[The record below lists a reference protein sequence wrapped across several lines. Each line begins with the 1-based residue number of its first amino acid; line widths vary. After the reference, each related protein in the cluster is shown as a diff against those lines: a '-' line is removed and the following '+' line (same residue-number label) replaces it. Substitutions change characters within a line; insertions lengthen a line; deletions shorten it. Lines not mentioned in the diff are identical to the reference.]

1 LKALPRV
8 FSEKLHTYCLDK
20 FANIPF
26 DVADEF
32 LPAHQ
37 RTVHPTM
44 KLLRS
49 ELVDEERGLL
59 LLEKNPYQQQFDR
72 WSCRSGAFDESV
84 TELPREQG
92 LAYKHGIGLSQ
103 HSWAKVKTVEPVR
116 DDYYY
121 DFHVPVLNHYV
132 ADGVIHHNSGK
143 SFAAVSK
150 SVLLCFRSQGYTHLF
165 LEPTIPL
172 LRDVAIPAWRDVLDR
187 YGIPY
192 EFRTSPLPVFTL
204 KLPKGDTQVLLRS
217 FENYNRLIGVNAA
230 SMIVD
235 EIDTVSTQTAEA
247 AIIKLQG
254 RVRVGNC
261 PQLGF
266 ASTPEG
272 HKALYN
278 MFVREASDTKALYKA
293 RTADNPYLD
302 PGFIE
307 NLRATYPANLIEA
320 YLNGEFVN
328 LAQATVF
335 YEFDVKKHTT
345 GVFHP
350 EDGEM
355 IVFGADFNIGNSQ
368 SCYAVVR
375 PSPAGQAIHIFAEHN
390 CRTTFDLVEHIKK
403 KYPRQLANGMITCY
417 PDASGS
423 HASTSSTESDHDIL
437 RGAGIKVV
445 AESRN
450 PPVSETIAHAN
461 LHIHANRI
469 FVNPTTCPDTVQSL
483 ENWGYDENYRPLK
496 GGRNDLSHA
505 GDSFRYLA
513 WQTMPRATAH
523 FSRPR
528 WR

>member
-1 LKALPRV
+1 MPAKSRSSRYADRAALNSLGLFQDTSALR
-8 FSEKLHTYCLDK
+8 KLSK
-20 FANIPF
+20 
-26 DVADEF
+26 
-32 LPAHQ
+32 
-37 RTVHPTM
+37 
-44 KLLRS
+44 
-49 ELVDEERGLL
+49 
-59 LLEKNPYQQQFDR
+59 KNNV
-72 WSCRSGAFDESV
+72 AFDTKECELRIINDLLPHQFQFV
-84 TELPREQG
+84 T
-92 LAYKHGIGLSQ
+92 
-103 HSWAKVKTVEPVR
+103 
-116 DDYYY
+116 
-121 DFHVPVLNHYV
+121 DFSHRLV
-132 ADGVIHHNSGK
+132 ALCGGFGSGK

-150 SVLLCFRSQGYTHLF
+150 SILLCFKSQGFTHLF

-172 LRDVAIPAWRDVLDR
+172 LRDVAIPAWQNVLDK
-187 YGIPY
+187 YGVPY

-204 KLPKGDTQVLLRS
+204 KLPNGDTPVLLRS

-230 SMIVD
+230 SMTVD

-261 PQLGF
+261 PQLCF

-278 MFVREASDTKALYKA
+278 MFVREASDEKALYKA
-293 RTADNPYLD
+293 RTADNPFLD

-307 NLRATYPANLIEA
+307 NLRASYPANLIEA

-335 YEFDVKKHTT
+335 YEFDRQKHSTS
-345 GVFHP
+345 VFHP
-350 EDGEM
+350 EPAEL

-375 PSPAGQAIHIFAEHN
+375 PGPMGQMLHIFAEHT
-390 CRTTFDLVEHIKK
+390 CRTTFDLVEHIKRQF
-403 KYPRQLANGMITCY
+403 PRQLANGMVTCY

-445 AESRN
+445 AERRN
-450 PPVSETIAHAN
+450 PPVAETIAHAN
-461 LHIHANRI
+461 LHIHSGAVLI
-469 FVNPTTCPDTVQSL
+469 NPTTCYETIQSL
-483 ENWGYDENYRPLK
+483 ENWGYDESYKPMK
-496 GGRNDLSHA
+496 GGKNDLSHA
-505 GDSFRYLA
+505 GDAVRYLI
-513 WQTMPRATAH
+513 WQTMPRAVAQMN
-523 FSRPR
+523 RPR

>member
-1 LKALPRV
+1 MPAKARSSRYADRAALQSLGLFTDTSALRALAKRGNN
-8 FSEKLHTYCLDK
+8 S
-20 FANIPF
+20 F
-26 DVADEF
+26 DYEACEAKIVADL
-32 LPAHQ
+32 LPHQ
-37 RTVHPTM
+37 YSFVT
-44 KLLRS
+44 
-49 ELVDEERGLL
+49 D
-59 LLEKNPYQQQFDR
+59 FDHR
-72 WSCRSGAFDESV
+72 M
-84 TELPREQG
+84 
-92 LAYKHGIGLSQ
+92 
-103 HSWAKVKTVEPVR
+103 
-116 DDYYY
+116 
-121 DFHVPVLNHYV
+121 V
-132 ADGVIHHNSGK
+132 ALCGGFGSGK

-150 SVLLCFRSQGYTHLF
+150 SILLCFRSQGFTHLF

-172 LRDVAIPAWRDVLDR
+172 LRDVAIPAWEGVLDR

-192 EFRTSPLPVFTL
+192 RFRTSPLPVFTL
-204 KLPKGDTQVLLRS
+204 QLPKGDTQILLRS

-247 AIIKLQG
+247 AIVKLQG

-293 RTADNPYLD
+293 RTEDNPFLD

-328 LAQATVF
+328 LSQATVF
-335 YEFDVKKHTT
+335 YEFDLKKHTT
-345 GVFHP
+345 GIFHP

-355 IVFGADFNIGNSQ
+355 VVFGADFNVGNSQ
-368 SCYAVVR
+368 SCYAVIR
-375 PSPAGQAIHIFAEHN
+375 PSASGQTVHIFAEHN
-390 CRTTFDLVEHIKK
+390 CRTTFDLVDHIRK
-403 KYPRQLANGMITCY
+403 KYPIQLAKGMIACY

-423 HASTSSTESDHDIL
+423 HASTSATESDHDIL
-437 RGAGIKVV
+437 RSAGIKVI

-450 PPVSETIAHAN
+450 PPVAETIAHAN
-461 LHIHANRI
+461 LHIHDGRI
-469 FVNPTTCPDTVQSL
+469 LVNPTTCYETVQSL
-483 ENWGYDENYRPLK
+483 ENWGYDESYRPQK
-496 GGRNDLSHA
+496 GGKNDLSHA
-505 GDSFRYLA
+505 GDAIRYLV

>member
-1 LKALPRV
+1 MPSKARSSRYADRAALNSLGL
-8 FSEKLHTYCLDK
+8 FSDTSALRTLAKRG
-20 FANIPF
+20 NNSF
-26 DVADEF
+26 DCDACEAKIVADL
-32 LPAHQ
+32 LPHQ
-37 RTVHPTM
+37 
-44 KLLRS
+44 
-49 ELVDEERGLL
+49 
-59 LLEKNPYQQQFDR
+59 YQF
-72 WSCRSGAFDESV
+72 V
-84 TELPREQG
+84 T
-92 LAYKHGIGLSQ
+92 
-103 HSWAKVKTVEPVR
+103 
-116 DDYYY
+116 
-121 DFHVPVLNHYV
+121 DFEHRMV
-132 ADGVIHHNSGK
+132 ALCGGFGSGK

-150 SVLLCFRSQGYTHLF
+150 SILLCFRSQGFTHLF

-172 LRDVAIPAWRDVLDR
+172 LRDVAIPAWQNVLDR

-204 KLPKGDTQVLLRS
+204 KLPKGDTQILLRS

-247 AIIKLQG
+247 AIVKLQG
-254 RVRVGNC
+254 RVRVGKC
-261 PQLGF
+261 PQLCF

-278 MFVREASDTKALYKA
+278 MFVREASDIKALYKA

-335 YEFDVKKHTT
+335 YEFDLQKHST

-350 EDGEM
+350 EDGELIM
-355 IVFGADFNIGNSQ
+355 FGADFNIGNSQ

-375 PSPAGQAIHIFAEHN
+375 PSPAGQTVHIFAEHT
-390 CRTTFDLVEHIKK
+390 CRTTFDLVEHVKR
-403 KYPRQLANGMITCY
+403 KYPVQLAKGAITCY

-423 HASTSSTESDHDIL
+423 HASTSATESDHDIL
-437 RGAGIKVV
+437 RNAGIKVV
-445 AESRN
+445 AERRN

-461 LHIHANRI
+461 LHIHAGRVL
-469 FVNPTTCPDTVQSL
+469 VNPTTCIETVQSL
-483 ENWGYDENYRPLK
+483 ENWGYDESYRPLK

-505 GDSFRYLA
+505 GDAVRYLL